1 MIFTYL
7 TAIWTHHQEGVCREL
22 HRILGGQ
29 FRVVLTLPLD
39 APLSRERMAM
49 GWNLVPPTEDASW
62 IVGPP
67 TTEEE
72 SYRIDYSPYVIDPE
86 VAVFGYVPG
95 IDEHL
100 IMRRV
105 RSGRLTF
112 FQGERF
118 FKKPRRLRDWFNL
131 RILKRWY
138 CIWLKLHPK
147 NVHYLTMNHWCADDL
162 RFFHVCKGRT
172 WQWGYLTAVS
182 SSSPYKPKN
191 AKVEIGWCGRMIYWK
206 RVDYILRALALLPD
220 KVKQRCR
227 LTLVGNGDKENEL
240 EELADILSL
249 SDMVEFKQPISA
261 SEALGFMHNL
271 DIYVMPSDREEGW
284 GAALLE
290 AMNEGCAVVA
300 NKSAGATLDV
310 IEDGKSGFV
319 FEDGDI
325 KMLAERLCAL
335 IEDAMLRHEM
345 GKEAWRRVQDW
356 SPRVGAERLV
366 AVVNA
371 LSGVGQF
378 PEYKGGLMSL
388 R

>member
-1 MIFTYL
+1 MFVYL

-22 HRILGGQ
+22 HNLIGDG
-29 FRVVLTLPLD
+29 FKMVLTLPLD
-39 APLSRERMAM
+39 APLSRERVAM
-49 GWNLVPPTEDASW
+49 GWDLVPPDEDW

-67 TTEEE
+67 KTKAEA
-72 SYRIDYSPYVIDPE
+72 RAIDYAPYVLAPE
-86 VAVFGYVPG
+86 VAVFGYVPFL
-95 IDEHL
+95 DEML
-100 IMRRV
+100 ITRRV
-105 RSGRLTF
+105 RSGKLTF

-118 FKKPRRLRDWFNL
+118 FKKPRRLADWFNPH
-131 RILKRWY
+131 ILKRWF
-138 CIWLKLHPK
+138 CIWCKLHPK
-147 NVHYLTMNHWCADDL
+147 NAHYLTMNHWCADDL

-182 SSSPYKPKN
+182 PVQPQKPKHER
-191 AKVEIGWCGRMIYWK
+191 VEIGWCGRMIYWK
-206 RVDYILRALALLPD
+206 RVDYILKAFALLPD
-220 KVKQRCR
+220 NVRQRCR
-227 LTLVGNGDKENEL
+227 LTLVGNGDKEAEL
-240 EELADILSL
+240 KDLADGLAL
-249 SDMVEFKQPISA
+249 SDIVEFKKPVSA
-261 SEALGFMHNL
+261 AEALGFMHNL

-290 AMNEGCAVVA
+290 AMNEGCAVVS

-310 IEDGKSGFV
+310 IEDGKSGFA

-335 IEDAMLRHEM
+335 IEDATLRHEM
-345 GKEAWRRVQDW
+345 GKAAWRRVQEW

-388 R
+388 RR